1 MLRIS
6 FIATTLV
13 AFAWTIQPNWAQT
26 LKNPPTLGEQL
37 LAAEV
42 ASLARQANLR
52 GDPRRG
58 AFIFFKSAAACVQCH
73 SSGDASSPLGP
84 NLATLGIDVSTEHIV
99 ESLLRP
105 SAQIRKGYETVSV
118 LTLDGVVH
126 TGLIERESSSEI
138 VLRSA
143 SDLLKSLSVEKSEID
158 SINVSRRSM
167 MPDGLMS
174 TMRELRDFYD
184 LVKYVAEVARGGPAR
199 AMELRPSDD
208 ELAVKDDSA
217 NLDHAGIL
225 KSLRTRDFEAGKRI
239 YHSYCFDCHG
249 TDGRQPSLPT
259 ARAFATEELKYGADP
274 YRMFMTLTRG
284 NGLMAAMNHLTPKER
299 YQVVHYI
306 REQFMKPTNPA
317 YVALTKNYLEQLPT
331 GTRDGTE
338 IRLVDRDYGPA
349 LASQLKRDYSS
360 VLNVKLGGRI
370 STTIAYDLHTM
381 DQAGVWEGGF
391 VDSEQTQHQRDRG
404 EGTINPGGDPI
415 AGLEGWAWGHDQSF
429 DYPKEELLPRGPYST
444 RWMQYH
450 GYYLHNDDVVLS
462 YAIDE
467 RAVLE
472 RPKLVAPN
480 TIAHT
485 LNLEP
490 GGALALAVARAKFDE
505 SISVSSGVA
514 TRDQIPTGDSFSRD
528 GEVHGKVAFVIQDRD
543 GLRPRLSLAAVIG
556 ETEGMQ
562 WQIDSK
568 QRLVLK
574 IPSDD
579 KPRRITILR
588 HGDEGCDDDRYQS
601 FVDQIRKAAS
611 PVDLRT
617 FTGGGKL
624 RWPEQLNTVGYP
636 GIENGGYAL
645 DTLTIPDSTPW
656 NTWFRTSALDFF
668 SDGRMALATYGGDV
682 WIVSGIDTKLRNLQ
696 WKRFAAGLY
705 EPFGLKIVNDVVY
718 VTCKDRIVRL
728 IDSNDDNEADF
739 YESFSADTDVSVN
752 FHAFNF
758 DLQTD
763 REGNFYYAKSGHG
776 ADFALPGAVI
786 QVSPDGRRRSVY
798 STGFRTPNG
807 MGSLPDG
814 RITVS
819 DNQGQWTPASKINLL
834 REGGY
839 YGWVPSYSLP
849 GKWHPDGGKIDLAEV
864 QAPETFDPP
873 IVWMPQNFDN
883 SSGGQLWVDDA
894 RFGPLGGRLLH
905 TSFGKGWMSYLMMQ
919 TVDDV
924 TQAAIVKLP
933 FDFRTGIMRARVNPR
948 DGQVYAVGLQGWN
961 GGARP
966 GMLGEGVQRLRY
978 TGKEFP
984 MVTDCQVE
992 PDGLRI
998 SFNFSVDEKSLD
1010 GDWLVAECWNY
1021 QRRSDYGSKMYSPST
1036 GEPGVDPI
1044 EVQSVQL
1051 SEDRKSVHLGWK
1063 DIQPVDQLHLV
1074 LQVTDENGQSFMEEI
1089 YWTIQQVPSS

>member
-1 MLRIS
+1 MSADADYL
-6 FIATTLV
+6 
-13 AFAWTIQPNWAQT
+13 AQ
-26 LKNPPTLGEQL
+26 
-37 LAAEV
+37 
-42 ASLARQANLR
+42 QANLR
-52 GDPRRG
+52 GDPQRG
-58 AFIFFKSAAACVQCH
+58 ALIFFKSAAACVQCH

-84 NLATLGIDVSTEHIV
+84 NLATLGTDVSTKHII

-118 LTLDGVVH
+118 LTLDGEVL

-143 SDLLKSLSVEKSEID
+143 TDLLKPLSVERSEIE
-158 SINVSRRSM
+158 SINVSSRSM

-184 LVKYVAEVARGGPAR
+184 LVTYVAEVAKGGPTR
-199 AMELRPSDD
+199 AKELRPSEE
-208 ELAVKDDSA
+208 ELAVQDDSA
-217 NLDHAGIL
+217 DLDHAGIL
-225 KSLRTRDFEAGKRI
+225 KGLRTRDFEAGQRI

-259 ARAFATEELKYGADP
+259 ARAFATEELKYGGDP

-284 NGLMAAMNHLTPKER
+284 NGLMAAMTHLTPKER

-306 REQFMKPTNPA
+306 REQFMEPSNPA
-317 YVALTKNYLEQLPT
+317 YVPVTKSYLEKLPE

-349 LASQLKRDYSS
+349 LASQLGRGYNS
-360 VLNVKLGGRI
+360 VLNVKLGGNNT
-370 STTIAYDLHTM
+370 TTIAYDLHSM
-381 DQAGVWEGGF
+381 DQAGVWQGGF

-404 EGTINPGGDPI
+404 EGTIQPGGDPI
-415 AGLEGWAWGHDQSF
+415 TGLEGWAWGHDRSF
-429 DYPKEELLPRGPYST
+429 DYPKEGLLPRGPYPKP
-444 RWMQYH
+444 WMDYQGH
-450 GYYLHNDDVVLS
+450 YLHNDDVVLS

-467 RAVLE
+467 RAILE
-472 RPKLVAPN
+472 RPKLVAPK

-485 LNLEP
+485 LNLQP
-490 GGALALAVARAKFDE
+490 GGALVLSVARAAADE
-505 SISVSSGVA
+505 SASMFSGVVSLDEFPSEDSA
-514 TRDQIPTGDSFSRD
+514 PQRGDVRQNL
-528 GEVHGKVAFVIQDRD
+528 AFVTQDRD
-543 GLRPRLSLAAVIG
+543 AIASRSTFAAVIG
-556 ETEGMQ
+556 DNKGMA
-562 WQIDSK
+562 WEIDSA
-568 QRLVLK
+568 QRLVLR

-579 KPRRITILR
+579 EPRQITIVR
-588 HGDEGCDDDRYQS
+588 SADATWDSDRYQA
-601 FVDQIRKAAS
+601 FVDRVQNLEV
-611 PVDLRT
+611 PDDLHDLTR
-617 FTGGGKL
+617 GGDQ
-624 RWPEQLNTVGYP
+624 RWPEPINTIGTP
-636 GIENGGYAL
+636 GIEAGGYAL
-645 DTLTIPDSTPW
+645 DTLTIPDATPW

-668 SDGRMALATYGGDV
+668 SDGRMALATYGGDI
-682 WIVSGIDTKLRNLQ
+682 WIISGIDTQLRNLH

-705 EPFGLKIVNDVVY
+705 EPFGLKVVDDVVF

-728 IDSNDDNEADF
+728 VDSNDDGEADF
-739 YESFSADTDVSVN
+739 YNNFSADTDVSTN

-763 REGNFYYAKSGHG
+763 DDGNFYYAKSGHG

-786 QVSPDGRRRSVY
+786 QVSPDGNHRSIF

-807 MGSLPDG
+807 MGSMPDG
-814 RITVS
+814 RMTVS
-819 DNQGQWTPASKINLL
+819 DNQGQWTPASKISLL
-834 REGGY
+834 RPGGY
-839 YGWVPSYSLP
+839 YGWVPDYSLP
-849 GKWHPDGGKIDLAEV
+849 GKWHPDGGKIDLSKV
-864 QAPETFDPP
+864 KPPESFDPP

-883 SSGGQLWVDDA
+883 SSGGQLWVDDD
-894 RFGPLGGRLLH
+894 RFGPLSGRLLH

-919 TVDDV
+919 SVDDV

-933 FDFRTGIMRARVNPR
+933 FDFRTGIMRARVNPQ

-978 TGKEFP
+978 TGKKFP

-998 SFNFSVDEKSLD
+998 SFNFRVDEESLG
-1010 GDWLVAECWNY
+1010 GDWLVAECWDY
-1021 QRRSDYGSKMYSPST
+1021 QWRSDYGSKMYSPTS
-1036 GEPGVDPI
+1036 GKPGVDQI
-1044 EVQSVQL
+1044 DLQSVQL
-1051 SEDRKSVHLGWK
+1051 SEDRNSIKLVWK

-1074 LQVTDENGQSFMEEI
+1074 LQIIDEKGQSFMEEI
-1089 YWTIQQVPSS
+1089 YWTINRVP